1 MTTVQWFPGHMHATR
16 KAIAARLPE
25 IDVVIELLDA
35 RAPGSS
41 SNPLLAELTAGKQ
54 KLKILNKQDLADA
67 DSTALWLAHLQAQA
81 QTQAIALDAGEAAP
95 AQRLIAACRALVP
108 NRGGMAKPVRV
119 MICGIP
125 NVGKSTLIN
134 SLLGKRSAKTGD
146 EPGITKTEQ
155 RLALANDFVLFDTP
169 GMLWP
174 RLVVPQGG
182 EHLAAS
188 GGIGRNAYDDVEIA
202 LALLARVRPRYAER
216 LATRYKLKALAD
228 MPDED
233 VLSAIGRARGGLL
246 PGGRVNLQKAAEMAI
261 HDFRS
266 GAWGRITLET
276 PAEWTQWQAEAL
288 AADAQR
294 QAQKAAR
301 RAKPVPQ
308 RQQQAADS
316 ADAPD
321 A

>member
-1 MTTVQWFPGHMHATR
+1 
-16 KAIAARLPE
+16 
-25 IDVVIELLDA
+25 
-35 RAPGSS
+35 
-41 SNPLLAELTAGKQ
+41 
-54 KLKILNKQDLADA
+54 
-67 DSTALWLAHLQAQA
+67 
-81 QTQAIALDAGEAAP
+81 
-95 AQRLIAACRALVP
+95 
-108 NRGGMAKPVRV
+108 

-188 GGIGRNAYDDVEIA
+188 GGIGRNAYDEVEIA
-202 LALLARVRPRYAER
+202 LALLARVRPRYADR
-216 LATRYKLKALAD
+216 LATRYKLKAMAD

-233 VLSAIGRARGGLL
+233 VLAAIGRARGGLL
-246 PGGRVNLQKAAEMAI
+246 PGGRVNLQKAAELAI

-266 GAWGRITLET
+266 AAWGRITLET
-276 PAEWTQWQAEAL
+276 PAEWDQWQAEAL

-301 RAKPVPQ
+301 NAKPVPQ
-308 RQQQAADS
+308 RQRDATTPQDAGPAGDGGIDH
-316 ADAPD
+316 DAPPG
-321 A
+321 